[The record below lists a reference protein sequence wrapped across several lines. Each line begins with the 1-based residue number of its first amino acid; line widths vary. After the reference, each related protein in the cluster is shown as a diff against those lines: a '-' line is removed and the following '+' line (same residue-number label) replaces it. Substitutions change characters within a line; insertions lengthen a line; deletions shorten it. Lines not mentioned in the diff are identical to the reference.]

1 MARFVFKFES
11 VLRHRQSVEDQCQ
24 RRLAE
29 LVREQMSLR
38 NQLQNQQQTIHADK
52 QTMADALVGS
62 VDLSRIRGHAA
73 YVHQSTVRAQ
83 QIGFQLV
90 ELNRRIEVAR
100 EELAQAVR
108 QRKAVQ
114 VLRDRQ
120 YRRWL
125 EEQKRREAAELDELG
140 VQGYRRHQRE
150 AAV

>member
-1 MARFVFKFES
+1 MARFVFKLES

-29 LVREQMSLR
+29 LLGEQTTYR
-38 NQLQNQQQTIHADK
+38 QQLENQQQTIRDDK
-52 QTMADALVGS
+52 RTMADSLVGQ
-62 VDLSRIRGHAA
+62 VDLGRIRGHAS

-83 QIGFQLV
+83 QIAFKLI
-90 ELNRRIEVAR
+90 ELNRRIETAR
-100 EELAQAVR
+100 GELAEAVR

-125 EEQKRREAAELDELG
+125 EGEKRREAAELDELG
-140 VQGYRRHQRE
+140 MQAYRRRQE
-150 AAV
+150 ALT